1 MKEVHTTKLTSN
13 SLVNKLLLTNPS
25 LDTRFKYVEDG
36 KSVFYYKMPRFVD
49 ILINEKSQNKLS
61 QEEIDRILREH
72 FKLPQQ
78 LDQFTVDQKMM
89 LIKLEAFLDELKYD
103 KNDEV
108 REMLATQGYF
118 LDEYTYDSSADVRR
132 AIVMHRHNLEAFK
145 NDPDEYIRD
154 LVQFI
159 LIAL

>member
-13 SLVNKLLLTNPS
+13 ELINKLLLTNPS

-36 KSVFYYKMPRFVD
+36 KSVFYYKTPRFVD
-49 ILINEKSQNKLS
+49 ILANEKSRNKLS
-61 QEEIDRILREH
+61 QEELDRVLREH

-89 LIKLEAFLDELKYD
+89 LIKLESFLDELKHD
-103 KNDEV
+103 ENDEV

-132 AIVMHRHNLEAFK
+132 AVVMHKHNLEAFK
-145 NDPDEYIRD
+145 NDPDEYIRN

>member
-1 MKEVHTTKLTSN
+1 MKEVHTTNLTSN

-25 LDTRFKYVEDG
+25 LDTRFKYVKDG
-36 KSVFYYKMPRFVD
+36 KSVFYYKTPRFVD
-49 ILINEKSQNKLS
+49 ILVNEKSQNKLS
-61 QEEIDRILREH
+61 QEELDRILREH

-89 LIKLEAFLDELKYD
+89 LIKLEAFLDELKHD
-103 KNDEV
+103 ENDLI

-132 AIVMHRHNLEAFK
+132 AVVMHKHNLEAFK
-145 NDPDEYIRD
+145 NDPDEHIRD

-159 LIAL
+159 LVAL